1 MDEMQRIAYLKHM
14 GVEQY
19 YSRYVLVGAKASV
32 IPAAAQ
38 DIYDPEGSQQ
48 LPAKTRQAEPPRSEL
63 DVKPGSDAGKRHG
76 AIAAEEVETRHQR
89 QVRPAEAETGSAET
103 GSAETGRAEIK
114 RAESERAETGK
125 EQIPGESLRF
135 SVQFF
140 RVNAQLAVIN
150 EAPHE
155 AGGRE
160 NQQATSLLINL
171 LVALGL
177 GQEELAGLTADRFNW
192 PIAEGLGA
200 MGDSRHA
207 AKLALNGFITQ
218 RHEQQGF
225 SNLLLLTAQLV
236 DVMSDHSGQPAMGDQ
251 KRVDAP
257 YKFTITH
264 SLHAMLAHS
273 DLKREAWQH
282 LATLRGRLQS
292 V

>member
-1 MDEMQRIAYLKHM
+1 MDEAQRIAYLKHM

-32 IPAAAQ
+32 IPAATR
-38 DIYDPEGSQQ
+38 DIYDPQGSQQ

-63 DVKPGSDAGKRHG
+63 DAKPGSDAGKRHR
-76 AIAAEEVETRHQR
+76 AIAAEEVATRHQR
-89 QVRPAEAETGSAET
+89 QVRLAEE
-103 GSAETGRAEIK
+103 ETGRADI
-114 RAESERAETGK
+114 ERAETGK
-125 EQIPGESLRF
+125 EQIPSEALRF

-160 NQQATSLLINL
+160 NQQATSLLTNL

-236 DVMSDHSGQPAMGDQ
+236 DVMSDHSERPDMGDQ
-251 KRVDAP
+251 KRVGAP

-282 LATLRGRLQS
+282 LAALRRRLQS
-292 V
+292 A

>member
-1 MDEMQRIAYLKHM
+1 MDEAQRIAYLKHM
-14 GVEQY
+14 GYEQY

-32 IPAAAQ
+32 MPTEAQ
-38 DIYDPEGSQQ
+38 DINDSQGSQP
-48 LPAKTRQAEPPRSEL
+48 LPEKTIQADPSRRELYAKP
-63 DVKPGSDAGKRHG
+63 KFDAGKRHR
-76 AIAAEEVETRHQR
+76 AIAAEEVVTRHQR
-89 QVRPAEAETGSAET
+89 QVRPAEAETGGAE
-103 GSAETGRAEIK
+103 AGRAETRI
-114 RAESERAETGK
+114 
-125 EQIPGESLRF
+125 EQIPGEALRF

-150 EAPHE
+150 EAPHD

-160 NQQATSLLINL
+160 NQQATSLLANL
-171 LVALGL
+171 LIALGL
-177 GQEELAGLTADRFNW
+177 GQEKLAGLTADRFNW

-207 AKLALNGFITQ
+207 AKLALNGFIAQ

-236 DVMSDHSGQPAMGDQ
+236 DVMSDHSERPYMGDQ
-251 KRVDAP
+251 KRVDSP
-257 YKFTITH
+257 YKLTITH

-273 DLKREAWQH
+273 DLKRDAWQH
-282 LATLRGRLQS
+282 LAALRGRLQS

>member
-89 QVRPAEAETGSAET
+89 QVRPAEAETGSAE
-103 GSAETGRAEIK
+103 I
-114 RAESERAETGK
+114 GK
-125 EQIPGESLRF
+125 EQIQGEALRF

-160 NQQATSLLINL
+160 NQQATSLLTNL

>member
-89 QVRPAEAETGSAET
+89 QVRPAEAEA
-103 GSAETGRAEIK
+103 GSAETGRAETG
-114 RAESERAETGK
+114 RAEIKRAETGK

-160 NQQATSLLINL
+160 NQQATSLLTNL

-236 DVMSDHSGQPAMGDQ
+236 SVMSDHSGQPAMGDQ

>member
-1 MDEMQRIAYLKHM
+1 MDEMQRIAYLKYM

-38 DIYDPEGSQQ
+38 GIYDPQGSQQ

-63 DVKPGSDAGKRHG
+63 DAKPGSDAGKRHG

-89 QVRPAEAETGSAET
+89 QVRPAEAETGR
-103 GSAETGRAEIK
+103 AETGRAEIK

-160 NQQATSLLINL
+160 NQQATSLLTNL

>member
-1 MDEMQRIAYLKHM
+1 M
-14 GVEQY
+14 
-19 YSRYVLVGAKASV
+19 
-32 IPAAAQ
+32 
-38 DIYDPEGSQQ
+38 
-48 LPAKTRQAEPPRSEL
+48 
-63 DVKPGSDAGKRHG
+63 
-76 AIAAEEVETRHQR
+76 
-89 QVRPAEAETGSAET
+89 
-103 GSAETGRAEIK
+103 
-114 RAESERAETGK
+114 
-125 EQIPGESLRF
+125 
-135 SVQFF
+135 QFF

>member
-38 DIYDPEGSQQ
+38 DIYDPQGSQQ

-89 QVRPAEAETGSAET
+89 QVRPAEAETGRAET
-103 GSAETGRAEIK
+103 G

-160 NQQATSLLINL
+160 NQQATSLLTNL

>member
-38 DIYDPEGSQQ
+38 DIYDPQGSQQ

-63 DVKPGSDAGKRHG
+63 DAKPGSDAGKRHG

-89 QVRPAEAETGSAET
+89 QVRPAEAETGR
-103 GSAETGRAEIK
+103 AETGRAEIK

-160 NQQATSLLINL
+160 NQQATSLLTNL

-200 MGDSRHA
+200 IGDSRHA

-218 RHEQQGF
+218 RHEQHGF

-282 LATLRGRLQS
+282 LAALRGRLQS

>member
-38 DIYDPEGSQQ
+38 DIYDPQGSQQ

-63 DVKPGSDAGKRHG
+63 DAKPGSDAGKRHG

-89 QVRPAEAETGSAET
+89 QVRPAEAETGR
-103 GSAETGRAEIK
+103 AETGRAEIK
-114 RAESERAETGK
+114 RAETGK

-160 NQQATSLLINL
+160 NQQATSLLTNL

>member
-89 QVRPAEAETGSAET
+89 QVRPAEAEA

-114 RAESERAETGK
+114 RAETGK

-160 NQQATSLLINL
+160 NQQATSLLTNL

>member
-1 MDEMQRIAYLKHM
+1 MDEAQRIAYLKHM
-14 GVEQY
+14 GYEQY

-38 DIYDPEGSQQ
+38 DTYDSQGSRQ
-48 LPAKTRQAEPPRSEL
+48 LPEKTLRADPPRREL
-63 DVKPGSDAGKRHG
+63 YAKPKFGAGKRHR
-76 AIAAEEVETRHQR
+76 AIAAEELATRHQR
-89 QVRPAEAETGSAET
+89 QVRPAEAEPGGAEA
-103 GSAETGRAEIK
+103 G
-114 RAESERAETGK
+114 RAETGN
-125 EQIPGESLRF
+125 EQIPGEALRF

-150 EAPHE
+150 EAPHD

-160 NQQATSLLINL
+160 NQQATSLLANL

-177 GQEELAGLTADRFNW
+177 GREELAGLNADRFNW

-207 AKLALNGFITQ
+207 AKLALDGFIAQ

-236 DVMSDHSGQPAMGDQ
+236 DVISDHSERPYMGDQ
-251 KRVDAP
+251 ERAEAP
-257 YKFTITH
+257 YKLTITH

-273 DLKREAWQH
+273 DLKRDAWQH
-282 LATLRGRLQS
+282 LAALRGRLQS

>member
-89 QVRPAEAETGSAET
+89 QVRPAEAETGR
-103 GSAETGRAEIK
+103 AETGRAEIK
-114 RAESERAETGK
+114 RAETGK

-160 NQQATSLLINL
+160 NQQATSLLTNL

>member
-38 DIYDPEGSQQ
+38 DIYDPQGSQQ

-63 DVKPGSDAGKRHG
+63 DAKPGSDAGKRHG

-89 QVRPAEAETGSAET
+89 QVRPAEAETRR
-103 GSAETGRAEIK
+103 AETGRAEIK

-160 NQQATSLLINL
+160 NQQATSLLTNL

>member
-38 DIYDPEGSQQ
+38 DIYDPQGFQQ

-63 DVKPGSDAGKRHG
+63 DAKPGSDAGKRHG

-89 QVRPAEAETGSAET
+89 QVRPAEADTGR
-103 GSAETGRAEIK
+103 AETGRAEIK
-114 RAESERAETGK
+114 RAETGK

-160 NQQATSLLINL
+160 NQQATSLLTNL

>member
-1 MDEMQRIAYLKHM
+1 MDEAQRIAYLKHM

-19 YSRYVLVGAKASV
+19 YPRYVLVGAKASV

-38 DIYDPEGSQQ
+38 DIYNPQGSQQ

-63 DVKPGSDAGKRHG
+63 DATKPGFDASRRQRE
-76 AIAAEEVETRHQR
+76 IAAEEVATRHQR
-89 QVRPAEAETGSAET
+89 QVRPAEAETG
-103 GSAETGRAEIK
+103 RAEI
-114 RAESERAETGK
+114 GK
-125 EQIPGESLRF
+125 EQIPGEALRF

-140 RVNAQLAVIN
+140 WVNARLAVIN

-160 NQQATSLLINL
+160 NQQATSLLTNL

-177 GQEELAGLTADRFNW
+177 GQEELAGLTAGRFNW

-200 MGDSRHA
+200 IGDSRHA
-207 AKLALNGFITQ
+207 ARMALKGFITQ

-236 DVMSDHSGQPAMGDQ
+236 DVMSDHSERPYMGDQ

-257 YKFTITH
+257 YEFTITH
-264 SLHAMLAHS
+264 SLNAMLAHS

-282 LATLRGRLQS
+282 LAALRGRLQS

>member
-1 MDEMQRIAYLKHM
+1 M

-38 DIYDPEGSQQ
+38 DIYDPQGSQQ

-89 QVRPAEAETGSAET
+89 QVRPAEAETGR
-103 GSAETGRAEIK
+103 AETGRAEIK
-114 RAESERAETGK
+114 RAETGK

>member
-1 MDEMQRIAYLKHM
+1 MDEAQRIAYLKHM

-19 YSRYVLVGAKASV
+19 YPRYVLVGAKESV

-38 DIYDPEGSQQ
+38 DIYDSQGSQQ

-63 DVKPGSDAGKRHG
+63 DAKPGFDAGKRHR
-76 AIAAEEVETRHQR
+76 AIAAEEVATRHQR
-89 QVRPAEAETGSAET
+89 QVRPAEAETV
-103 GSAETGRAEIK
+103 RAEI
-114 RAESERAETGK
+114 GK
-125 EQIPGESLRF
+125 EQIPGEALRF

-160 NQQATSLLINL
+160 NQQASSLLINL

-192 PIAEGLGA
+192 PIAEGLDA
-200 MGDSRHA
+200 MGDSHHA

-236 DVMSDHSGQPAMGDQ
+236 DVMSDHSERPDMGDQ

-257 YKFTITH
+257 YKFTISH

-273 DLKREAWQH
+273 ELKREAWQH
-282 LATLRGRLQS
+282 VAALRGRLQS

>member
-103 GSAETGRAEIK
+103 GRAEIK
-114 RAESERAETGK
+114 RAETGK

-160 NQQATSLLINL
+160 NQQATSLLTNL

>member
-38 DIYDPEGSQQ
+38 DIYDPQGSQQ

-103 GSAETGRAEIK
+103 GRAEIK
-114 RAESERAETGK
+114 RAETGK

>member
-38 DIYDPEGSQQ
+38 DIYDPQGSQQ

-63 DVKPGSDAGKRHG
+63 DAKPGSDAGKRHG

-89 QVRPAEAETGSAET
+89 QVRPAEAETGR
-103 GSAETGRAEIK
+103 AETGRAEIK

-160 NQQATSLLINL
+160 NQQATSLLTNL

-177 GQEELAGLTADRFNW
+177 SQEELAGLTADRFNW

>member
-1 MDEMQRIAYLKHM
+1 MDEAQRIAYLKHM

-32 IPAAAQ
+32 IPAVAQ
-38 DIYDPEGSQQ
+38 DIHVSQGSQQ
-48 LPAKTRQAEPPRSEL
+48 LPAKTRQADPPRNEL
-63 DVKPGSDAGKRHG
+63 DAKPGSDAGKRHR
-76 AIAAEEVETRHQR
+76 AIAAEEVATRHQR
-89 QVRPAEAETGSAET
+89 QVRPAEAETGR
-103 GSAETGRAEIK
+103 AETGRAEIK
-114 RAESERAETGK
+114 RAETGK

-160 NQQATSLLINL
+160 NQQATSLLTNL

>member
-1 MDEMQRIAYLKHM
+1 MDEAQRIAYLKHM
-14 GVEQY
+14 GYKQY

-32 IPAAAQ
+32 IPAVAQ
-38 DIYDPEGSQQ
+38 DIHVSQGSQQ
-48 LPAKTRQAEPPRSEL
+48 LPAKIRQADPPRNEL
-63 DVKPGSDAGKRHG
+63 DAKPGSDAGKRHR
-76 AIAAEEVETRHQR
+76 AIAAEEVATRHQR
-89 QVRPAEAETGSAET
+89 QVRPAEAETGR
-103 GSAETGRAEIK
+103 AETGRAEIK
-114 RAESERAETGK
+114 RAETGK

-160 NQQATSLLINL
+160 NQQATSLLTNL

>member
-38 DIYDPEGSQQ
+38 DIYDPQGSQQ

-63 DVKPGSDAGKRHG
+63 DAKPGSDAGKRHR
-76 AIAAEEVETRHQR
+76 AIAAEEVATRHQR
-89 QVRPAEAETGSAET
+89 QVRHAEAETGSAET
-103 GSAETGRAEIK
+103 GRAGIK

-125 EQIPGESLRF
+125 EQIPGEALRF

-160 NQQATSLLINL
+160 NQQASLLLTNL

-282 LATLRGRLQS
+282 LAALRGRLQS

>member
-1 MDEMQRIAYLKHM
+1 MDEMQRIAYLKYM

-38 DIYDPEGSQQ
+38 DIYDPQGSQQ

-63 DVKPGSDAGKRHG
+63 DAKPGSDAGKRHG

-89 QVRPAEAETGSAET
+89 QVRPAEAETGR
-103 GSAETGRAEIK
+103 AETGRAEIK
-114 RAESERAETGK
+114 RAETVK

-160 NQQATSLLINL
+160 NQQATSLLTNL

>member
-89 QVRPAEAETGSAET
+89 QVRPAEAETGR
-103 GSAETGRAEIK
+103 AETGRAEIK
-114 RAESERAETGK
+114 RAETGK

-236 DVMSDHSGQPAMGDQ
+236 DVMSDHSERPDMGDQ

>member
-1 MDEMQRIAYLKHM
+1 MEEAQRLAYLKHM
-14 GVEQY
+14 GYEQY

-32 IPAAAQ
+32 IPAAAR

-103 GSAETGRAEIK
+103 GSAETG
-114 RAESERAETGK
+114 RAETGK

-192 PIAEGLGA
+192 PIAEGLDA
-200 MGDSRHA
+200 MGDSHYA

-236 DVMSDHSGQPAMGDQ
+236 DVMSDHSERPDMGDQ

>member
-32 IPAAAQ
+32 IPAAAH
-38 DIYDPEGSQQ
+38 DIYDPQGSQQ

-63 DVKPGSDAGKRHG
+63 DAKPGSDAGKRHG

-89 QVRPAEAETGSAET
+89 QVRPAEAETGR
-103 GSAETGRAEIK
+103 AETGRAEIK

>member
-103 GSAETGRAEIK
+103 G
-114 RAESERAETGK
+114 RAETGK

>member
-1 MDEMQRIAYLKHM
+1 MDEAQRIAYLKHM

-19 YSRYVLVGAKASV
+19 YPRYVLVGAKESV

-38 DIYDPEGSQQ
+38 DIYDSQGSQQ
-48 LPAKTRQAEPPRSEL
+48 LPAKTRQAGPPRSQL
-63 DVKPGSDAGKRHG
+63 DAKPGFDAGKRHR
-76 AIAAEEVETRHQR
+76 ANVAEEVATRHQR
-89 QVRPAEAETGSAET
+89 QVRPSEAETV
-103 GSAETGRAEIK
+103 RAEI
-114 RAESERAETGK
+114 ERAEIGK
-125 EQIPGESLRF
+125 EQIPGEALRF

-160 NQQATSLLINL
+160 NQQASSLLINL

-192 PIAEGLGA
+192 PIAEGLDA
-200 MGDSRHA
+200 MGDSHHA

-236 DVMSDHSGQPAMGDQ
+236 DVMSDHSERPDMGDQ

-257 YKFTITH
+257 YKFTISH

-273 DLKREAWQH
+273 ELKREAWQH
-282 LATLRGRLQS
+282 VAALRGRLQS

>member
-1 MDEMQRIAYLKHM
+1 MDEAQRIAYLKHM

-38 DIYDPEGSQQ
+38 DIYDSQGSQQ
-48 LPAKTRQAEPPRSEL
+48 LPAKTRQAEPPRSGL
-63 DVKPGSDAGKRHG
+63 DAKPGFEAGKRHR
-76 AIAAEEVETRHQR
+76 AIAAEEVATRHQR
-89 QVRPAEAETGSAET
+89 QVRPEEAK
-103 GSAETGRAEIK
+103 TGRAEI
-114 RAESERAETGK
+114 GK
-125 EQIPGESLRF
+125 EQIQGEALRF

-150 EAPHE
+150 EVPHE

-160 NQQATSLLINL
+160 NQQATSLLTNL

-200 MGDSRHA
+200 MEGSPHA
-207 AKLALNGFITQ
+207 AKLALIGFITQ

-236 DVMSDHSGQPAMGDQ
+236 DLMSDHSERPDMGDQ
-251 KRVDAP
+251 NRVDAP

-273 DLKREAWQH
+273 DLKREAWLH
-282 LATLRGRLQS
+282 LAALRGRLQS

>member
-38 DIYDPEGSQQ
+38 DIYDPQGSQQ

-63 DVKPGSDAGKRHG
+63 DAKPGSDAGKRHG

-89 QVRPAEAETGSAET
+89 QVRPAEAETGR
-103 GSAETGRAEIK
+103 AETGRAEIK

-160 NQQATSLLINL
+160 NQQATSLLTNL

-218 RHEQQGF
+218 RHEQHGF

-282 LATLRGRLQS
+282 LAALRGRLQS